1 MRRRILGAT
10 SAALVLLISSCG
22 GSDDGAGSIEKW
34 CALGPTLDEVSAA
47 MGSADFTDAVALEGA
62 MSTLE
67 DSLDEMESAA
77 PEEIEEDV
85 AVFVQ
90 GNRDFASE
98 FEEVGYDVTEINGE
112 AAARA
117 VESYTAAALTIDAFT
132 EAQCDEPFLL
142 FDEPVENSTT
152 GDDDFTAG
160 ESEDP
165 AQSDSTVTALT
176 ELELLDE
183 GADDGRVR
191 LDTPPQPGD
200 TWSGEML
207 VVVGLAV
214 NGEHND
220 VPSSIVNLTIEV
232 DDVGDDDSVTL
243 TSEVTGV
250 RTYSPDNFDA
260 AVIAEYEPRAE
271 TMIGTSS
278 TWTVDASGSVGEIE
292 TSFPDD
298 IDPTLSEGLQ
308 LGDRASDQMSVPL
321 PDEPVGIGARWRTTQ
336 TTDLNG
342 VKATLTTEYEL
353 IEVDGD
359 LFHLVSTL
367 SQALSVADGEATGS
381 GWIRQQIGGLAPIES
396 SNESDGTYEVEEE
409 NGTTN
414 SLRITT
420 QATVTQLD

>member
-1 MRRRILGAT
+1 M

-22 GSDDGAGSIEKW
+22 GSDDEAGSIEKW

-47 MGSADFTDAVALEGA
+47 MGGADFTDAVALEGA
-62 MSTLE
+62 MSTLA

-77 PEEIEEDV
+77 PEEIEEEV

-90 GNRDFASE
+90 GNRDFAAE

-117 VESYTAAALTIDAFT
+117 VESYTAAALMLDAFT
-132 EAQCDEPFLL
+132 ETQCEEPFLL

-152 GDDDFTAG
+152 G
-160 ESEDP
+160 ESAEP
-165 AQSDSTVTALT
+165 AQSDSAVTALT
-176 ELELLDE
+176 ELDLLDE
-183 GADDGRVR
+183 GADAGRVR
-191 LDTPPQPGD
+191 LDTPPQPDD

-214 NGEHND
+214 NGEQND
-220 VPSSIVNLTIEV
+220 VPSSIVDLTIEV
-232 DDVGDDDSVTL
+232 DDVGDDGSYTV

-250 RTYSPDNFDA
+250 RTYSPDKFDA

-321 PDEPVGIGARWRTTQ
+321 PDEPVGVGAHWQTTQ

-353 IEVDGD
+353 IELDGD

-367 SQALSVADGEATGS
+367 SQTLSVAEGEATGS
-381 GWIRQQIGGLAPIES
+381 GWIRQQIGGLAPVES
-396 SNESDGTYEVEEE
+396 NSESDGTYEVKEE
-409 NGTTN
+409 NGSTN